1 MKTERVSYS
10 VSGLRCSGALIY
22 DEAVRAQHPLLLMA
36 PNWLGITPTALEVSR
51 DLAGHGYVVF
61 TADMYGEGNQPKGTE
76 NPMEF
81 LADIMKNAAETRR
94 RIGAAFDTMT
104 KEAQS
109 RGIGDTKRRAAIGY
123 CFGGANVLDLARSG
137 ADVAAV
143 VSMHGSLATPMPAKK
158 GEVRAAVLVVHGA
171 ADPIAP
177 KAERDALEK
186 EMDAAGANWAMLMW
200 GHVVHAFTDVGL
212 NRPPAAVYH
221 EPTSRHGYNL
231 AHAFIADA
239 FAGRL

>member
-109 RGIGDTKRRAAIGY
+109 RGIGDTKRRA
-123 CFGGANVLDLARSG
+123 
-137 ADVAAV
+137 
-143 VSMHGSLATPMPAKK
+143 
-158 GEVRAAVLVVHGA
+158 
-171 ADPIAP
+171 
-177 KAERDALEK
+177 
-186 EMDAAGANWAMLMW
+186 
-200 GHVVHAFTDVGL
+200 
-212 NRPPAAVYH
+212 
-221 EPTSRHGYNL
+221 
-231 AHAFIADA
+231 
-239 FAGRL
+239 